1 MSLAAQ
7 QSLESHY
14 VMHTF
19 GRSPVEFVEGH
30 GMKLTGDDG
39 REYLDFLAG
48 IGVCSLGH
56 GNLAVLSALE
66 AQTKKLMHVSNYF
79 YIEQRGQV
87 AALLSK
93 LANDDV
99 DGARVLA
106 DAIAAGDETTA
117 AALGAPAADEQ
128 VWETFFANSGA
139 EANECAVK
147 IARKYGEKRGAYRIV
162 TLENSFHGRTLT
174 TLAATGQ
181 EGFHREF
188 LPLTEGF
195 LYAQAGDLEGIQALL
210 DGSVCAVMLEMVQ
223 GEGGVIPMDEGF
235 VKGLAQ
241 LCREKDVLL
250 LIDEVQ
256 TGIGRTGRFFAY
268 QGYGVQPDV
277 VTCAKGIAGGLP
289 MGACLVSERLG
300 DILQPGQNGSTFGG
314 NPIASA
320 AARVV
325 VRRVSEPAFLQSVA
339 EKGAYFREKLEAMP
353 QVEYVRGRGLM
364 LGVKLKEKDA
374 HDVLVQCAK
383 AGLLILTAKEL
394 VRFLPPLTITQED
407 IDQGLAI
414 FQQVLAQ

>member
-1 MSLAAQ
+1 MTFEQVKSQDQAYILHTYGRVDAA
-7 QSLESHY
+7 L
-14 VMHTF
+14 VK
-19 GRSPVEFVEGH
+19 GRNARAWDV
-30 GMKLTGDDG
+30 DG
-39 REYLDFLAG
+39 KEYIDFTAG
-48 IGVCSLGH
+48 IGV
-56 GNLAVLSALE
+56 N
-66 AQTKKLMHVSNYF
+66 
-79 YIEQRGQV
+79 
-87 AALLSK
+87 
-93 LANDDV
+93 
-99 DGARVLA
+99 
-106 DAIAAGDETTA
+106 
-117 AALGAPAADEQ
+117 ALGYCDPEWSAAVAGQAGKIQHMCNYYYCPENTALAQ
-128 VWETFFANSGA
+128 ELSRASGMAKAFFCNSGA

-195 LYAQAGDLEGIQALL
+195 LYAQAGDLAGIQALL

-235 VKGLAQ
+235 VQGLAQ

-325 VRRVSEPAFLQSVA
+325 VRRVSEPDFLQSVL

>member
-1 MSLAAQ
+1 MTLEQVKSQDQAYILHTYGRVDAA
-7 QSLESHY
+7 L
-14 VMHTF
+14 VK
-19 GRSPVEFVEGH
+19 GRNARAWDV
-30 GMKLTGDDG
+30 DG
-39 REYLDFLAG
+39 KEYIDFTAG
-48 IGVCSLGH
+48 IGV
-56 GNLAVLSALE
+56 N
-66 AQTKKLMHVSNYF
+66 
-79 YIEQRGQV
+79 
-87 AALLSK
+87 
-93 LANDDV
+93 
-99 DGARVLA
+99 
-106 DAIAAGDETTA
+106 
-117 AALGAPAADEQ
+117 ALGYCDPEWSAAVAEQ
-128 VWETFFANSGA
+128 AGKIQHMCNYYYCPENTALAQELSQASGMAKAFFCNSGA

-195 LYAQAGDLEGIQALL
+195 LYAQAGDLAGIQALL

-235 VKGLAQ
+235 VQGLAQ

-256 TGIGRTGRFFAY
+256 TGIGRTGCFFAY

-325 VRRVSEPAFLQSVA
+325 VRRVSEPDFLQSVL

>member
-1 MSLAAQ
+1 MTLEQVKSQDQAYILHTYGRVDAA
-7 QSLESHY
+7 L
-14 VMHTF
+14 VK
-19 GRSPVEFVEGH
+19 GRNARAWDV
-30 GMKLTGDDG
+30 DG
-39 REYLDFLAG
+39 KEYIDFTAG
-48 IGVCSLGH
+48 IGV
-56 GNLAVLSALE
+56 N
-66 AQTKKLMHVSNYF
+66 
-79 YIEQRGQV
+79 
-87 AALLSK
+87 
-93 LANDDV
+93 
-99 DGARVLA
+99 
-106 DAIAAGDETTA
+106 
-117 AALGAPAADEQ
+117 ALGYCDPEWSAAVAEQ
-128 VWETFFANSGA
+128 AGKIQHMCNYYYCPENTALAQELSQASGMAKAFFCNSGA

-195 LYAQAGDLEGIQALL
+195 LYAQAGDLAGIQALL

-235 VKGLAQ
+235 VQGLAQ

-325 VRRVSEPAFLQSVA
+325 VRRVSEPDFLQSVA

>member
-1 MSLAAQ
+1 MTFEQVKSQDQAYILHTYGRVDAA
-7 QSLESHY
+7 L
-14 VMHTF
+14 VK
-19 GRSPVEFVEGH
+19 GRNARAWDV
-30 GMKLTGDDG
+30 DG
-39 REYLDFLAG
+39 KEYIDFTAG
-48 IGVCSLGH
+48 IGV
-56 GNLAVLSALE
+56 N
-66 AQTKKLMHVSNYF
+66 
-79 YIEQRGQV
+79 
-87 AALLSK
+87 
-93 LANDDV
+93 
-99 DGARVLA
+99 
-106 DAIAAGDETTA
+106 
-117 AALGAPAADEQ
+117 ALGYCDPEWSAAVAEQ
-128 VWETFFANSGA
+128 AGKIQHMCNYYYCPENTALAQELSQASGMAKAFFCNSGA

-195 LYAQAGDLEGIQALL
+195 LYAQAGDLAGIQAQL

-235 VKGLAQ
+235 VQGLAQ

-325 VRRVSEPAFLQSVA
+325 VRRVSEPDFLQSVS

>member
-1 MSLAAQ
+1 MTLEQVKSQDQAYILHTYGRVDAA
-7 QSLESHY
+7 L
-14 VMHTF
+14 VK
-19 GRSPVEFVEGH
+19 GRNARAWDV
-30 GMKLTGDDG
+30 DG
-39 REYLDFLAG
+39 KEYIDFTAG
-48 IGVCSLGH
+48 IGV
-56 GNLAVLSALE
+56 N
-66 AQTKKLMHVSNYF
+66 
-79 YIEQRGQV
+79 
-87 AALLSK
+87 
-93 LANDDV
+93 
-99 DGARVLA
+99 
-106 DAIAAGDETTA
+106 
-117 AALGAPAADEQ
+117 ALGYCDPEWSAAVAEQ
-128 VWETFFANSGA
+128 AGKIQHMCNYYYCPENTALAQELSQASGMAKAFFCNSGA

-195 LYAQAGDLEGIQALL
+195 LYAQAGDLAGIQALL

-235 VKGLAQ
+235 VQGLAQ

-300 DILQPGQNGSTFGG
+300 DILQLGQNGSTFGG

-325 VRRVSEPAFLQSVA
+325 VRRVSEPDFLQSVS

>member
-1 MSLAAQ
+1 MTLEQVKSQDQAYILHTYGRVDAA
-7 QSLESHY
+7 L
-14 VMHTF
+14 VK
-19 GRSPVEFVEGH
+19 GRNARAWDV
-30 GMKLTGDDG
+30 DG
-39 REYLDFLAG
+39 KEYIDFTAG
-48 IGVCSLGH
+48 IGV
-56 GNLAVLSALE
+56 N
-66 AQTKKLMHVSNYF
+66 
-79 YIEQRGQV
+79 
-87 AALLSK
+87 
-93 LANDDV
+93 
-99 DGARVLA
+99 
-106 DAIAAGDETTA
+106 
-117 AALGAPAADEQ
+117 ALGYCDPEWSAAVAGQAGKIQHMCNYYYCPENTALAQ
-128 VWETFFANSGA
+128 ELSQASGMAKAFFCNSGA

-181 EGFHREF
+181 EGFHGEF

-195 LYAQAGDLEGIQALL
+195 LYAQAGDLAGIQALL

-235 VKGLAQ
+235 VQGLAQ

-325 VRRVSEPAFLQSVA
+325 VRRVSEPDFLQSVA

>member
-1 MSLAAQ
+1 MTFEQVKSQDQAYILHTYGRVDAA
-7 QSLESHY
+7 L
-14 VMHTF
+14 VK
-19 GRSPVEFVEGH
+19 GRNARAWDV
-30 GMKLTGDDG
+30 DG
-39 REYLDFLAG
+39 KEYIDFTAG
-48 IGVCSLGH
+48 IGV
-56 GNLAVLSALE
+56 N
-66 AQTKKLMHVSNYF
+66 
-79 YIEQRGQV
+79 
-87 AALLSK
+87 
-93 LANDDV
+93 
-99 DGARVLA
+99 
-106 DAIAAGDETTA
+106 
-117 AALGAPAADEQ
+117 ALGYCDPEWSAAVAGQAGKIQHMCNYYYCPENTALAQ
-128 VWETFFANSGA
+128 ELSQASGMAKAFFCNSGA

-195 LYAQAGDLEGIQALL
+195 LYAQAGDLAGIQALL

-223 GEGGVIPMDEGF
+223 GEGGVIPLEREYVHD
-235 VKGLAQ
+235 LAV
-241 LCREKDVLL
+241 LCAERDWLL
-250 LIDEVQ
+250 LVDEVQ

-325 VRRVSEPAFLQSVA
+325 VRRVSEPDFLQSVA
-339 EKGAYFREKLEAMP
+339 EKGAYFREKLEAIP

>member
-1 MSLAAQ
+1 MTFEQVKSQDQAYILHTYGRVDAA
-7 QSLESHY
+7 L
-14 VMHTF
+14 VK
-19 GRSPVEFVEGH
+19 GRNARAWDV
-30 GMKLTGDDG
+30 DG
-39 REYLDFLAG
+39 KEYIDFTAG
-48 IGVCSLGH
+48 IGV
-56 GNLAVLSALE
+56 N
-66 AQTKKLMHVSNYF
+66 
-79 YIEQRGQV
+79 
-87 AALLSK
+87 
-93 LANDDV
+93 
-99 DGARVLA
+99 
-106 DAIAAGDETTA
+106 
-117 AALGAPAADEQ
+117 ALGYCDPEWSAAVAEQ
-128 VWETFFANSGA
+128 AGKIQDMCNYYYCPENTALAQELSRASGMAKAFFCNSGA
-139 EANECAVK
+139 EANECAIK

-195 LYAQAGDLEGIQALL
+195 LYAQAGDLAGIQALL

-300 DILQPGQNGSTFGG
+300 DILQLGQNGSTFGG

-325 VRRVSEPAFLQSVA
+325 VRRVSEPDFLQSVS

>member
-1 MSLAAQ
+1 MTLEQVKSQDQAYILHTYGRVDAA
-7 QSLESHY
+7 L
-14 VMHTF
+14 VK
-19 GRSPVEFVEGH
+19 GRNARAWDV
-30 GMKLTGDDG
+30 DG
-39 REYLDFLAG
+39 KEYIDFTAG
-48 IGVCSLGH
+48 IGV
-56 GNLAVLSALE
+56 N
-66 AQTKKLMHVSNYF
+66 
-79 YIEQRGQV
+79 
-87 AALLSK
+87 
-93 LANDDV
+93 
-99 DGARVLA
+99 
-106 DAIAAGDETTA
+106 
-117 AALGAPAADEQ
+117 ALGYCDPEWSAAVAEQ
-128 VWETFFANSGA
+128 AGKIQHMCNYYYCPENTALAQELSQASGMAKAFFCNSGA

-147 IARKYGEKRGAYRIV
+147 IARKCGEKRGAYRIV

-195 LYAQAGDLEGIQALL
+195 LYAQAGDLAGIQALL

-325 VRRVSEPAFLQSVA
+325 VRRVSEPDFLQSVA

>member
-1 MSLAAQ
+1 MTFEQVKSQDQAYILHTYGRVDAA
-7 QSLESHY
+7 L
-14 VMHTF
+14 VK
-19 GRSPVEFVEGH
+19 GRNARAWDV
-30 GMKLTGDDG
+30 DG
-39 REYLDFLAG
+39 KEYIDFTAG
-48 IGVCSLGH
+48 IGV
-56 GNLAVLSALE
+56 N
-66 AQTKKLMHVSNYF
+66 
-79 YIEQRGQV
+79 
-87 AALLSK
+87 
-93 LANDDV
+93 
-99 DGARVLA
+99 
-106 DAIAAGDETTA
+106 
-117 AALGAPAADEQ
+117 ALGYCDPEWSAAVAGQAGKIQHMCNYYYCPENTALAQ
-128 VWETFFANSGA
+128 ELSQASGMAKAFFCNSGA

-195 LYAQAGDLEGIQALL
+195 LYAQAGDLAGIQALL

-235 VKGLAQ
+235 VQGLAQ

-256 TGIGRTGRFFAY
+256 TGIGRTGCFFAY

-325 VRRVSEPAFLQSVA
+325 VRRVSEPDFLQSVL

>member
-1 MSLAAQ
+1 MNVKELDGKYVAGTYARFPVVLKEGKGSLVWDEDGKEYIDMGSGIAVNAFGIADPVWAAAVSEQ
-7 QSLESHY
+7 LGKLQHCSNLYFSEPCAKLAEALCER
-14 VMHTF
+14 T
-19 GRSPVEFVEGH
+19 
-30 GMKLTGDDG
+30 GMKK
-39 REYLDFLAG
+39 
-48 IGVCSLGH
+48 V
-56 GNLAVLSALE
+56 
-66 AQTKKLMHVSNYF
+66 
-79 YIEQRGQV
+79 
-87 AALLSK
+87 
-93 LANDDV
+93 
-99 DGARVLA
+99 
-106 DAIAAGDETTA
+106 
-117 AALGAPAADEQ
+117 
-128 VWETFFANSGA
+128 FFGNSGA

-325 VRRVSEPAFLQSVA
+325 VRRVSEPDFLQSVA

>member
-1 MSLAAQ
+1 MTFEQVKSQDQAYILHTYGRVDAA
-7 QSLESHY
+7 L
-14 VMHTF
+14 VK
-19 GRSPVEFVEGH
+19 GRNARAWDV
-30 GMKLTGDDG
+30 DG
-39 REYLDFLAG
+39 KEYIDFTAG
-48 IGVCSLGH
+48 IGVNALGYCDPEWSA
-56 GNLAVLSALE
+56 AVAGQ
-66 AQTKKLMHVSNYF
+66 AGKIQHMCNY
-79 YIEQRGQV
+79 YYCP
-87 AALLSK
+87 
-93 LANDDV
+93 
-99 DGARVLA
+99 
-106 DAIAAGDETTA
+106 ETTA
-117 AALGAPAADEQ
+117 LAQELSQASGMAKA
-128 VWETFFANSGA
+128 FFCNSGA

-195 LYAQAGDLEGIQALL
+195 LYAQAGDLAGIQALL

-325 VRRVSEPAFLQSVA
+325 VRRVSEPDFLQSVL

>member
-1 MSLAAQ
+1 MTFEQVKSQDQAYILHTYGRVDAA
-7 QSLESHY
+7 L
-14 VMHTF
+14 VK
-19 GRSPVEFVEGH
+19 GRNARAWDV
-30 GMKLTGDDG
+30 DG
-39 REYLDFLAG
+39 KEYIDFTAG
-48 IGVCSLGH
+48 IGV
-56 GNLAVLSALE
+56 N
-66 AQTKKLMHVSNYF
+66 
-79 YIEQRGQV
+79 
-87 AALLSK
+87 
-93 LANDDV
+93 
-99 DGARVLA
+99 
-106 DAIAAGDETTA
+106 
-117 AALGAPAADEQ
+117 ALGYCDPEWSAAVAEQ
-128 VWETFFANSGA
+128 AGKIQHMCNYYYCPENTALAQELSQASGMAKAFFCNSGA

-195 LYAQAGDLEGIQALL
+195 LYAQAGDLAGIQALL

-241 LCREKDVLL
+241 LCQEKDVLL

-325 VRRVSEPAFLQSVA
+325 VRRVSEPDFLQSVS

>member
-1 MSLAAQ
+1 MTFEQVKSQDQAYILHTYGRVDAA
-7 QSLESHY
+7 L
-14 VMHTF
+14 VK
-19 GRSPVEFVEGH
+19 GRNARAWDV
-30 GMKLTGDDG
+30 DG
-39 REYLDFLAG
+39 KEYIDFTAG
-48 IGVCSLGH
+48 IGV
-56 GNLAVLSALE
+56 N
-66 AQTKKLMHVSNYF
+66 
-79 YIEQRGQV
+79 
-87 AALLSK
+87 
-93 LANDDV
+93 
-99 DGARVLA
+99 
-106 DAIAAGDETTA
+106 
-117 AALGAPAADEQ
+117 ALGYCDPEWSAAVAEQ
-128 VWETFFANSGA
+128 AGKIQHMCNYYYCPENTALAQELSQVSGMAKAFFCNSGA
-139 EANECAVK
+139 EANECAIK

-195 LYAQAGDLEGIQALL
+195 LYAQAGDLAGIQALL

-325 VRRVSEPAFLQSVA
+325 VRRVSEPDFLQSVL

>member
-1 MSLAAQ
+1 MTLEQVKSQDQAYILHTYGRVDAA
-7 QSLESHY
+7 L
-14 VMHTF
+14 VK
-19 GRSPVEFVEGH
+19 GRNARAWDV
-30 GMKLTGDDG
+30 DG
-39 REYLDFLAG
+39 KEYIDFTAG
-48 IGVCSLGH
+48 IGV
-56 GNLAVLSALE
+56 N
-66 AQTKKLMHVSNYF
+66 
-79 YIEQRGQV
+79 
-87 AALLSK
+87 
-93 LANDDV
+93 
-99 DGARVLA
+99 
-106 DAIAAGDETTA
+106 
-117 AALGAPAADEQ
+117 ALGYCDPEWSAAVAGQAGKIQHMCNYYYCPENTALAQ
-128 VWETFFANSGA
+128 ELSQASGMAKAFFCNSGA

-235 VKGLAQ
+235 VQGLAQ

-325 VRRVSEPAFLQSVA
+325 VRRVSEPDFLQSVA

>member
-1 MSLAAQ
+1 MTFEQVKSQDQAYILHTYGRVDAA
-7 QSLESHY
+7 L
-14 VMHTF
+14 VK
-19 GRSPVEFVEGH
+19 GRNARAWDV
-30 GMKLTGDDG
+30 DG
-39 REYLDFLAG
+39 KEYIDFTAG
-48 IGVCSLGH
+48 IGV
-56 GNLAVLSALE
+56 N
-66 AQTKKLMHVSNYF
+66 
-79 YIEQRGQV
+79 
-87 AALLSK
+87 
-93 LANDDV
+93 
-99 DGARVLA
+99 
-106 DAIAAGDETTA
+106 
-117 AALGAPAADEQ
+117 ALGYCDPEWSAAVAGQAGKIQHMCNYYYCPENTALAQ
-128 VWETFFANSGA
+128 ELSQASGMAKAFFCNSGA

-195 LYAQAGDLEGIQALL
+195 LYAQAGDLAGIQAQL

-235 VKGLAQ
+235 VQGLAQ

-256 TGIGRTGRFFAY
+256 TGIGRTGCFFAY

-325 VRRVSEPAFLQSVA
+325 VRRVSEPDFLQSVA

>member
-1 MSLAAQ
+1 MTFEQVKSQDQAYILHTYGRVDAA
-7 QSLESHY
+7 L
-14 VMHTF
+14 VK
-19 GRSPVEFVEGH
+19 GRNARAWDV
-30 GMKLTGDDG
+30 DG
-39 REYLDFLAG
+39 KEYIDFTAG
-48 IGVCSLGH
+48 IGV
-56 GNLAVLSALE
+56 N
-66 AQTKKLMHVSNYF
+66 
-79 YIEQRGQV
+79 
-87 AALLSK
+87 
-93 LANDDV
+93 
-99 DGARVLA
+99 
-106 DAIAAGDETTA
+106 
-117 AALGAPAADEQ
+117 ALGYCDSEWSAAVAGQAGKIQHMCNYYYCPENTALAQ
-128 VWETFFANSGA
+128 ELSQASGMAKAFFCNSGA

-195 LYAQAGDLEGIQALL
+195 LYAQAGDLAGIQALL

-235 VKGLAQ
+235 VQGLAQ

-325 VRRVSEPAFLQSVA
+325 VRRVSEPDFLQSVL

-364 LGVKLKEKDA
+364 IGVKLKEKVA
-374 HDVLVQCAK
+374 HEVLVQCAK
-383 AGLLILTAKEL
+383 QGLLILTAKEL

>member
-1 MSLAAQ
+1 MTFEQVKSQDQAYILHTYGRVDAA
-7 QSLESHY
+7 L
-14 VMHTF
+14 VK
-19 GRSPVEFVEGH
+19 GRNARAWDV
-30 GMKLTGDDG
+30 DG
-39 REYLDFLAG
+39 KEYIDFTAG
-48 IGVCSLGH
+48 IGV
-56 GNLAVLSALE
+56 N
-66 AQTKKLMHVSNYF
+66 
-79 YIEQRGQV
+79 
-87 AALLSK
+87 
-93 LANDDV
+93 
-99 DGARVLA
+99 
-106 DAIAAGDETTA
+106 
-117 AALGAPAADEQ
+117 ALGYCDPEWSAAVAGQAGKIQHMCNYYYCPENTALAQ
-128 VWETFFANSGA
+128 ELSQASGMAKAFFCNSGA

-195 LYAQAGDLEGIQALL
+195 LYAQAGDLAGIQALL

-235 VKGLAQ
+235 VQGLAQ

-325 VRRVSEPAFLQSVA
+325 VRRVSEPDFLQSVA

-374 HDVLVQCAK
+374 HGVLVQCAK

-414 FQQVLAQ
+414 FQHVLAQ

>member
-1 MSLAAQ
+1 MTFEQVKSQDQAYILHTYGRVDAA
-7 QSLESHY
+7 L
-14 VMHTF
+14 VK
-19 GRSPVEFVEGH
+19 GRNARAWDV
-30 GMKLTGDDG
+30 DG
-39 REYLDFLAG
+39 KEYIDFTAG
-48 IGVCSLGH
+48 IGV
-56 GNLAVLSALE
+56 N
-66 AQTKKLMHVSNYF
+66 
-79 YIEQRGQV
+79 
-87 AALLSK
+87 
-93 LANDDV
+93 
-99 DGARVLA
+99 
-106 DAIAAGDETTA
+106 
-117 AALGAPAADEQ
+117 ALGYCDPEWSAAVAGQAGKIQHMCNYYYCPENTALAQ
-128 VWETFFANSGA
+128 ELSQASGMAKAFFCNSGA

-235 VKGLAQ
+235 VQGLAQ

-325 VRRVSEPAFLQSVA
+325 VRRVSEPAFLQSVS

>member
-1 MSLAAQ
+1 MTFEQVKSQDQAYILHTYGRVDAA
-7 QSLESHY
+7 L
-14 VMHTF
+14 VK
-19 GRSPVEFVEGH
+19 GRNARAWDV
-30 GMKLTGDDG
+30 DG
-39 REYLDFLAG
+39 KEYIDFTAG
-48 IGVCSLGH
+48 IGV
-56 GNLAVLSALE
+56 N
-66 AQTKKLMHVSNYF
+66 
-79 YIEQRGQV
+79 
-87 AALLSK
+87 
-93 LANDDV
+93 
-99 DGARVLA
+99 
-106 DAIAAGDETTA
+106 
-117 AALGAPAADEQ
+117 ALGYCDPEWSAAVAGQAGKIQHMCNYYYCPENTALAQ
-128 VWETFFANSGA
+128 ELSQASGMAKAFFCNSGA

-195 LYAQAGDLEGIQALL
+195 LYAQAGDLAGIQALL

-235 VKGLAQ
+235 VQGLAQ

-325 VRRVSEPAFLQSVA
+325 VCRVSEPDFLQSVL

>member
-1 MSLAAQ
+1 MTFEQVKSQDQAYILHTYGRVDAA
-7 QSLESHY
+7 L
-14 VMHTF
+14 VK
-19 GRSPVEFVEGH
+19 GRNARAWDV
-30 GMKLTGDDG
+30 DG
-39 REYLDFLAG
+39 KEYIDFTAG
-48 IGVCSLGH
+48 IGV
-56 GNLAVLSALE
+56 N
-66 AQTKKLMHVSNYF
+66 
-79 YIEQRGQV
+79 
-87 AALLSK
+87 
-93 LANDDV
+93 
-99 DGARVLA
+99 
-106 DAIAAGDETTA
+106 
-117 AALGAPAADEQ
+117 ALGYCDPEWSAAVAGQAGKIQHMCNYYYCPENTALAQ
-128 VWETFFANSGA
+128 ELSQASGMAKAFFCNSGA

-195 LYAQAGDLEGIQALL
+195 LYAQAGDLAGIQALL

-235 VKGLAQ
+235 VQGLAQ
-241 LCREKDVLL
+241 LCREKDILL

-300 DILQPGQNGSTFGG
+300 DILQLGQNGSTFGG

-325 VRRVSEPAFLQSVA
+325 VRRVSEPDFLQSVS

>member
-1 MSLAAQ
+1 MTFEQVKSQDQAYILHTYGRVDAA
-7 QSLESHY
+7 L
-14 VMHTF
+14 VK
-19 GRSPVEFVEGH
+19 GRNARAWDV
-30 GMKLTGDDG
+30 DG
-39 REYLDFLAG
+39 KEYIDFTAG
-48 IGVCSLGH
+48 IGV
-56 GNLAVLSALE
+56 N
-66 AQTKKLMHVSNYF
+66 
-79 YIEQRGQV
+79 
-87 AALLSK
+87 
-93 LANDDV
+93 
-99 DGARVLA
+99 
-106 DAIAAGDETTA
+106 
-117 AALGAPAADEQ
+117 ALGYCDPEWSAAVAGQAGKIQHMCNYYYCPENTALAQ
-128 VWETFFANSGA
+128 ELSQASGMAKAFFCNSGA
-139 EANECAVK
+139 EANECAIK

-195 LYAQAGDLEGIQALL
+195 LYAQAGDLAGIQALL

-235 VKGLAQ
+235 VQGLAQ

-325 VRRVSEPAFLQSVA
+325 VRRVSEPDFLQSVL

>member
-1 MSLAAQ
+1 MTFEQVKSQDQAYILHTYGRVDAA
-7 QSLESHY
+7 L
-14 VMHTF
+14 VK
-19 GRSPVEFVEGH
+19 GRNARAWDV
-30 GMKLTGDDG
+30 DG
-39 REYLDFLAG
+39 KEYIDFTAG
-48 IGVCSLGH
+48 IGVNALGY
-56 GNLAVLSALE
+56 SDPE
-66 AQTKKLMHVSNYF
+66 W
-79 YIEQRGQV
+79 
-87 AALLSK
+87 
-93 LANDDV
+93 
-99 DGARVLA
+99 
-106 DAIAAGDETTA
+106 TA
-117 AALGAPAADEQ
+117 AVAEQAGKIQHMCNYYYCPENTALAQELSQASGMAKA
-128 VWETFFANSGA
+128 FFCNSGA

-181 EGFHREF
+181 ESFHREF

-195 LYAQAGDLEGIQALL
+195 LYAQAGDLAGIQALL

-325 VRRVSEPAFLQSVA
+325 VRRVSEPDFLQSVA